1 MSIAES
7 QVVQRWPLRALKQ
20 SQRAT
25 LDLVFPPQC
34 MACRDS
40 VAEPHALCA
49 TCWAKL
55 SFIGGA
61 MCPCCGT
68 PFDYAGAEGLV
79 CGACLAMPP
88 KFSRARA
95 ALRYDDA
102 SRDLI
107 LGFKHADRLDYAPAF
122 AKWLARAGAGLLRE
136 TDAILPVPL
145 HWRRLL
151 FRRFNQSAELAR
163 ALGRR
168 AEIPVLPDA
177 LIRTR
182 PTPSQGK
189 MPSALARRRNVRRAF
204 AVRESAKPAISGKR
218 LLIVDD
224 VMTTGATVNACARV
238 LAKAGAADVAVVTLA
253 RVVRGAAPPV

>member
-1 MSIAES
+1 MDAAPAIARNWS
-7 QVVQRWPLRALKQ
+7 SLTWARMKRA
-20 SQRAT
+20 A

-49 TCWAKL
+49 RCWATL
-55 SFIGGA
+55 SFVGGA
-61 MCPCCGT
+61 MCPCCGA
-68 PFDYAGAEGLV
+68 PFDYPGAQGLV

-107 LGFKHADRLDYAPAF
+107 LAFKHADRLDYAPAF
-122 AKWLARAGAGLLRE
+122 GLWLARAGAELLRE

-163 ALGRR
+163 ALGRI
-168 AEIPVLPDA
+168 AGIPVLPGA
-177 LIRTR
+177 LVRTR
-182 PTPSQGK
+182 ATPSQGR
-189 MPSALARRRNVRRAF
+189 MQSALARRRNVRAAF
-204 AVRESAKPAISGKR
+204 AVRARAKPAVAGKR
-218 LLIVDD
+218 LLLVDD
-224 VMTTGATVNACARV
+224 VMTTGATVNACAGV
-238 LAKAGAADVAVVTLA
+238 LVKEGAADVAAVTLA
-253 RVVRGAAPPV
+253 RVVRPAAPPV